1 MNDSLAA
8 VVGSGDQTMPEWLY
22 RIARFFVP
30 ALRDQEQR
38 IAHTARVVSE
48 SRRIRSDAQRVQR
61 LIHSYTRANR
71 RLSDMRRP

>member
-8 VVGSGDQTMPEWLY
+8 IPSGDQTMPEWLY
-22 RIARFFVP
+22 RIARFLVP
-30 ALRDQEQR
+30 ALREQEQR
-38 IAHTARVVSE
+38 IARTARVIDD

-71 RLSDMRRP
+71 RLSDLRHP